1 MTCHHEGQELVW
13 EATVEVPDLEE
24 FSYKYA
30 VVTSERK
37 AVRLEQSSRLLQLPA
52 SLTAQSLIE
61 LQDAWQAESHPAN
74 LLSKSAFA
82 DAIFQARPHISGIQ
96 LPEVSPGE
104 DEVIVRFQTWCWAAH
119 EGDKVEVV
127 GTIQQLGSGDRNLA
141 LELKET
147 DTPNWAGQVS
157 VPVEA
162 FPFTYKYLLTSRD
175 GKQDEQSGEA
185 RTVSLPSDA
194 TTDTSRPAV
203 ILRSDGPFA
212 SAQMW
217 RGSGIAVPVF
227 SLRTMSSIG
236 AGEFSDLKKLAD
248 FCAATGI
255 RLIQLLPVN
264 DTSVYL
270 TWWDSYPYS
279 CVSVFALHPLYL
291 SLESL
296 TDNMP
301 GDIQDAIDEARSRL
315 NGKDVDYEQTVST
328 KIEIAQC
335 IFGRQGKED
344 LESPEFQ
351 EFFASNKNWLEPY
364 ALFCVLRKLFGTTE
378 HWQWG
383 TLSTPTPEMVE
394 RLTCPSQE
402 HYTSLQFTYYLQYHL
417 HKQLLDASR
426 HAARQHVALKG
437 DLPIGVSKQSVD
449 TWMHPNLFRMEY
461 STGAP
466 PDYFDRN
473 GQNWGFPTYNWEE
486 MSKDDYA
493 WWRQR
498 LSNLSQY
505 FHAYRIDHI
514 LGFFRIWEIPG
525 SCSTGLLG
533 HFRPSIPHSADDL
546 NEHGIRDI
554 DRLTFPYITWTI
566 LQETFGK
573 NASQIVAKYLIE
585 FKPGYYRFRPE
596 VDTEQKV
603 EEIQARPGS
612 PDWLQHE
619 LAQTRTGL
627 AALHQNVI
635 LLPKDKDRSAFYP
648 RIQLMDTSSYQAVDG
663 GWKQH
668 LSWLHNDYF
677 YHRHNKLWSEHALR
691 TLPVLMGATN
701 MLVCGEDLG
710 MIPTCVPPV
719 LQQLGLIGLRIQR
732 MPSEE
737 NQEFG
742 NPTRYDYMTVASPS
756 CHDTSTTRAW
766 WEEDAERRE
775 RFFYLAL
782 GLQGKP
788 PAHCTPAI
796 MRTIVRQHL
805 QSPSILA
812 IFPMQDIMALSPTYI
827 SRPAHEETIND
838 PAVRRHYWRWRM
850 HVSLEDLLEDTD
862 LIGDIQELMLGSGRC
877 LESDLPVLHTQ

>member
-1 MTCHHEGQELVW
+1 MEEPLRLKFSVAYWTAWGDSLVVCGKGALMGNWDPQKGQPMTCHHEGQELVW
-13 EATVEVPDLEE
+13 EATVEVPALED
-24 FSYKYA
+24 FAYKYA
-30 VVTSERK
+30 VVNSEHK
-37 AVRLEQSSRLLQLPA
+37 AVRTEQPQRQLQIPA
-52 SLTAQSLIE
+52 SLPALASIE
-61 LQDAWQAESHPAN
+61 LQDAWEAESHPSN
-74 LLSKSAFA
+74 LLSKSAFTN
-82 DAIFQARPHISGIQ
+82 AIFLGRPTSSGSHLQEIS
-96 LPEVSPGE
+96 PAPDS
-104 DEVIVRFQTWCWAAH
+104 VIVRFQTWCWTAH
-119 EGDKVEVV
+119 EGDKLEVV
-127 GTIQQLGSGDRNLA
+127 GSIQQLGRGDRA
-141 LELKET
+141 LELTEIDMPT
-147 DTPNWAGQVS
+147 WAGQVS
-157 VPVEA
+157 VPVGA
-162 FPFTYKYLLTSRD
+162 FPFTYRYRLTSQD
-175 GKQDEQSGEA
+175 GKQQEQVGEA
-185 RTVSLPSDA
+185 RTVSLPADGLSTSDQ
-194 TTDTSRPAV
+194 PALIV
-203 ILRSDGPFA
+203 RSDGPFT

-227 SLRTMSSIG
+227 SLRTNSSIG
-236 AGEFSDLKKLAD
+236 AGEFSDLKQLAD
-248 FCAATGI
+248 FCAVTGI

-270 TWWDSYPYS
+270 MWWDSYPYS

-291 SLESL
+291 SLDGLSG
-296 TDNMP
+296 NVP
-301 GDIQDAIDEARSRL
+301 GDIQDAIDEARSML
-315 NGKDVDYEQTVST
+315 NDKDVDYEATVST
-328 KIEIAQC
+328 KLEIALC
-335 IFGRQGKED
+335 IFERQGSKD
-344 LESPEFQ
+344 LETPEFQ
-351 EFFASNKNWLEPY
+351 EFFERNKNWLEPY

-378 HWQWG
+378 HWRWG
-383 TLSTPTPEMVE
+383 TLSTPTPDMIA

-402 HYTSLQFTYYLQYHL
+402 HYSSLQFTYYVQFHL
-417 HKQLLDASR
+417 HKQLLEASQ

-486 MSKDDYA
+486 MSKDGYA

-546 NEHGIRDI
+546 NEHGIRDT

-566 LQETFGK
+566 LQEIFGR
-573 NASQIVAKYLIE
+573 NAAEIVGKYLIE

-596 VDTEQKV
+596 VDTEQK
-603 EEIQARPGS
+603 
-612 PDWLQHE
+612 
-619 LAQTRTGL
+619 
-627 AALHQNVI
+627 NVV
-635 LLPKDKDRSAFYP
+635 LLPKDQDRSAFYP
-648 RIQLMDTSSYQAVDG
+648 RIQLMDSSSYQALDG

-668 LSWLHNDYF
+668 LTWLHNDYF
-677 YHRHNKLWSEHALR
+677 YHRHNKLWSENAFR

-710 MIPTCVPPV
+710 MIPSCVPPV

-742 NPTRYDYMTVASPS
+742 NPARYDYMTVASPS

-838 PAVRRHYWRWRM
+838 PAVRRHYWNDASGITLQW
-850 HVSLEDLLEDTD
+850 
-862 LIGDIQELMLGSGRC
+862 ML
-877 LESDLPVLHTQ
+877 DKA